1 MNTFSRTRINWAF
14 EWIIVEFKRS
24 EEISMEFWWDKSSE
38 ALSVMI
44 VKLFVDVELYY
55 EIRSWNT
62 SFGCATEVYG
72 AKQTKYIVIPRLIRG
87 TSNKLTQ
94 STQFSEDVNGY
105 TLDSIIAFRL
115 SWKQLLI
122 GRSTEKNVHLD
133 SYSKSI
139 FDRKEGKSYFSLIDC
154 FLIF

>member
-14 EWIIVEFKRS
+14 EWMIVEFKRS
-24 EEISMEFWWDKSSE
+24 VEISMEFWWDKSSE
-38 ALSVMI
+38 TLSVII
-44 VKLFVDVELYY
+44 VNLFVDVGVYH
-55 EIRSWNT
+55 EIRSWNA
-62 SFGCATEVYG
+62 SFGCTTEVYST
-72 AKQTKYIVIPRLIRG
+72 KQTAYIVIPRLIRG

-94 STQFSEDVNGY
+94 STQFSENVNGC
-105 TLDSIIAFRL
+105 TLDCIIAFRL
-115 SWKQLLI
+115 PWKQLLI
-122 GRSTEKNVHLD
+122 GRNKEMNVHLD